1 MTYLIDMCY
10 CRTIKTNINQDCIIT
25 AKGATKICCTGALQ
39 LLNPGLFSVLGNTK
53 WNLGYTE
60 YFIIQQLHQSHLSD
74 YQVL

>member
-1 MTYLIDMCY
+1 MTYLIDMSY
-10 CRTIKTNINQDCIIT
+10 YRTIKTNINQDCIIT
-25 AKGATKICCTGALQ
+25 AKGAI
-39 LLNPGLFSVLGNTK
+39 LNPSLFTVLGNTK